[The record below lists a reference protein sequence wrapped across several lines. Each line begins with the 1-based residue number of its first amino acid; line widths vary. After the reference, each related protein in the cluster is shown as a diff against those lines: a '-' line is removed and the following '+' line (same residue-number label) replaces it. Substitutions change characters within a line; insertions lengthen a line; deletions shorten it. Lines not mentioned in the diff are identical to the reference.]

1 VEVVVAK
8 VFLDNKTV
16 KQVVAVV
23 AAVAETRLLLHQEV
37 QVLRAKGLRVVL
49 ENNPEPE
56 VEAAVVQVP

>member
-16 KQVVAVV
+16 MQVVAAV
-23 AAVAETRLLLHQEV
+23 AAVAETRLLLHQVV

-56 VEAAVVQVP
+56 VEAVVVQVP